1 MRMTKL
7 FGKTLRQAPAEIETD
22 SHRLMVRAGLIHQV
36 AAGVYSYMPLAWRS
50 LRKIEEIIRREMDS
64 AGGQEVHLP
73 ALQPLEL
80 WEQSGRA
87 GVYGPVLFRLQ
98 DRRERDMVLAPTH
111 EEVITQMVKANVN
124 SYRDLPKN
132 LYQIQAKFRDEPRP
146 RAGLLRGREFTM
158 KDAYSFDATEE
169 GLDLSYD
176 SMVDAYRNIFEQCGL
191 PTMAVEADSGAIG
204 GKDSHEFILPA
215 DAGEDTILHCPKCNY
230 AANVERA
237 TFHIPE
243 GLVESEEALTEVATP
258 DVTTIAEL
266 AKFMGIPEQK
276 TLKAVF
282 YYADGG
288 VVFVVIRGDLDVNEI
303 KLSNTLHAREL
314 RLATDAEVRAAGLVA
329 GSASPVG
336 MTGIPIYADESITK
350 GVNFVVGANRDGYH
364 LQNANC
370 PRDFHVDVVTDLAL
384 AKAGYPCPKCGTSL
398 ESVRGIEVG
407 HVFKLG
413 TFYSERLGANFVDEG
428 GQQRPIIMGCYGI
441 GVGRLLGAAIEQNH
455 DDRGIVFPL
464 PIAPYQVHLVGLN
477 LEREDVRVVAEE
489 LYDMMQK
496 DNLEVLYDD
505 REESAGVKFNDADL
519 LGLPVRLVVSTRN
532 LRENMVEVR
541 QRTEEDGKLI
551 PLSEVSGLVRELI
564 GLG

>member
-1 MRMTKL
+1 MRMTRL

-50 LRKIEEIIRREMDS
+50 LRKIEEIIRREMDN

-87 GVYGPVLFRLQ
+87 DVYGPVLFRLQ

-158 KDAYSFDATEE
+158 KDAYSFDASEE

-258 DVTTIAEL
+258 DATTIAEL
-266 AKFMGIPEQK
+266 AKFLGVAEQK

-282 YYADGG
+282 YHVDGR

-314 RLATDAEVRAAGLVA
+314 RLATDEEVRAAGLVA

-336 MTGIPIYADESITK
+336 MTGISIYADESITK
-350 GVNFVVGANRDGYH
+350 GVNFVVGANREGYH

-455 DDRGIVFPL
+455 DDRGIMFPL

-477 LEREDVRVVAEE
+477 LEREDVRIVAEE
-489 LYDMMQK
+489 LYDMMQN

-551 PLSEVSGLVRELI
+551 PLSEVAGLIRELI
-564 GLG
+564 GPG

>member
-1 MRMTKL
+1 MTRL

-50 LRKIEEIIRREMDS
+50 LRKIEEIIRREMDN

-158 KDAYSFDATEE
+158 KDAYSFDANEE

-176 SMVDAYRNIFEQCGL
+176 SMVDAYRNIFAQCGL

-282 YYADGG
+282 YHVDGR

-314 RLATDAEVRAAGLVA
+314 RLATDEEVRAAGLVA

-336 MTGIPIYADESITK
+336 MTGISIYADESITK

-455 DDRGIVFPL
+455 DDRGIMFPL

-477 LEREDVRVVAEE
+477 LEREDVRIVAEE
-489 LYDMMQK
+489 LYDMMQN

-551 PLSEVSGLVRELI
+551 PLSEVAGLIRELI
-564 GLG
+564 GPG